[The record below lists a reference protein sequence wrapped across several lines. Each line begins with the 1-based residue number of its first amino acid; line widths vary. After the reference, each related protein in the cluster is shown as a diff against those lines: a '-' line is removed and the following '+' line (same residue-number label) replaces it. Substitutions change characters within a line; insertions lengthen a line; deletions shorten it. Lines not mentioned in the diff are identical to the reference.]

1 MSKSDKNSCKKDCPC
16 TKCKG
21 SQNDLE
27 EKFSD
32 YVKSAVGRA
41 MTEPGYADNA
51 AVLGPAQSA
60 ATTVAG
66 VMAKDA
72 VPHIK
77 KAAQKTVNKIKRF
90 AKNIKSPE
98 TRYRDF
104 QDKVHDSTKQ
114 WNPAR
119 GKAVRKAG
127 DIAVSKGVD
136 PGYYPWDKRPSY
148 LKIFE
153 SKEGQNSMSV
163 NLEENADIHYSA
175 LKAAHKLSSHS
186 NVYAKS
192 HGQGALDHIQ
202 NGDYNSAKADLDL
215 GNMWARDHDRIKDA
229 AGSLLNSNN
238 KLAAS
243 HAKETLYHLN
253 VNHDHE
259 AAMDH
264 LKRAQKAHQFNLKEE
279 SLPDQTP
286 LTKVGATKT
295 GEKLVPEKRKEPSI
309 PANPVTKVNA
319 GKTGEVYAA
328 KLAEE
333 ENNLNE
339 VSEKLAQKVFLKRQ
353 DQYNKS
359 LKTLPQGK
367 QHVGT
372 WRMEKGKPTLGFD
385 SMHPKTSELLGKAN
399 KSASIL
405 HRKRDARLQQNETFN
420 DISAHRDFAV
430 EASIQEI
437 MRESNKKR
445 KMMEDATNIHIA
457 TPEQRQ
463 DWLEVSR
470 GAMDVMNYINKYK
483 V

>member
-16 TKCKG
+16 TKCMG

-27 EKFSD
+27 EKFTD
-32 YVKSAVGRA
+32 YVKTAVGRA
-41 MTEPGYADNA
+41 MTKPGYADNA

-163 NLEENADIHYSA
+163 NLEENADIHVHPA
-175 LKAAHKLSSHS
+175 FLRAAHKLASHS

-192 HGQGALDHIQ
+192 HAEGALEHIH

-215 GNMWARDHDRIKDA
+215 GNMWARDHDRIKEGA
-229 AGSLLNSNN
+229 SSFLNSNN
-238 KLAAS
+238 KIAAS
-243 HAKETLYHLN
+243 HAKEALYNLN

-259 AAMDH
+259 AAIDY

-286 LTKVGATKT
+286 FTKVGATKT

-319 GKTGEVYAA
+319 GKTGEVYTA
-328 KLAEE
+328 KLAER
-333 ENNLNE
+333 N
-339 VSEKLAQKVFLKRQ
+339 
-353 DQYNKS
+353 
-359 LKTLPQGK
+359 
-367 QHVGT
+367 
-372 WRMEKGKPTLGFD
+372 
-385 SMHPKTSELLGKAN
+385 
-399 KSASIL
+399 
-405 HRKRDARLQQNETFN
+405 
-420 DISAHRDFAV
+420 FAV

-437 MRESNKKR
+437 MKKTYEKK